1 VDLKGGAE
9 VAKLVVPVLPGDY
22 ELRYRAVRGDSTVV
36 LRQPFRSVLPKL
48 TIEAPA
54 TAAANGS
61 IDFRILG
68 DIGEFMT
75 LTVVPAGTPDK
86 ALGPHTALKQ
96 GSEETGSIRLYNT
109 EPGKYEIRC
118 ISNSGYGTQVYAR
131 RALTIR

>member
-1 VDLKGGAE
+1 
-9 VAKLVVPVLPGDY
+9 
-22 ELRYRAVRGDSTVV
+22 VV

-54 TAAANGS
+54 TAAASGS